1 MGKRIAS
8 VLGLLLL
15 MPGGIYAAEKSA
27 AAWQLLQQGGLVVF
41 IRHSLAPGVGDPPG
55 FTLGDC
61 TTQRTLSEDGR
72 RQARTLGEAFRRRGV
87 PIEKVYSSQWCR
99 CRETARLAFGSY
111 TEHQALNSFFAQPEL
126 KIAQTAAM
134 NSLLEENRPQ
144 SGNLILV
151 THQVN
156 ITALTGIVPA
166 PSEMV
171 LARINANAVG
181 GLTVCARIALGE

>member
-1 MGKRIAS
+1 MAAS
-8 VLGLLLL
+8 SAGR
-15 MPGGIYAAEKSA
+15 PGRFY
-27 AAWQLLQQGGLVVF
+27 
-41 IRHSLAPGVGDPPG
+41 P
-55 FTLGDC
+55 
-61 TTQRTLSEDGR
+61 
-72 RQARTLGEAFRRRGV
+72 
-87 PIEKVYSSQWCR
+87 
-99 CRETARLAFGSY
+99 
-111 TEHQALNSFFAQPEL
+111 AQPEL
-126 KIAQTAAM
+126 KIAQTATI

-171 LARINANAVG
+171 LARINEVG

>member
-1 MGKRIAS
+1 
-8 VLGLLLL
+8 
-15 MPGGIYAAEKSA
+15 
-27 AAWQLLQQGGLVVF
+27 
-41 IRHSLAPGVGDPPG
+41 
-55 FTLGDC
+55 
-61 TTQRTLSEDGR
+61 
-72 RQARTLGEAFRRRGV
+72 
-87 PIEKVYSSQWCR
+87 
-99 CRETARLAFGSY
+99 
-111 TEHQALNSFFAQPEL
+111 
-126 KIAQTAAM
+126 M